1 MKNTS
6 KTPTADLLRYQTPLI
21 FGHYREEIKALYKQE
36 AEKPEGI
43 ELGWLLI
50 QVFYIGVIAGKR
62 EERSRRKEK
71 REGRS

>member
-1 MKNTS
+1 MENKS

-21 FGHYREEIKALYKQE
+21 YGHYCKEIRALYEQE
-36 AEKPEGI
+36 IEKPEGI

-50 QVFYIGVIAGKR
+50 QVFYVGVIAGKR
-62 EERSRRKEK
+62 EERRRRKEK